1 MLDPSFGKK
10 LQVKERCYLQKEIAE
25 IMTNRDRV
33 NQEFHVMAFSFHFA
47 APNQLLL
54 LYPDIMP
61 KCAEYNFQFRVY
73 CSLNHHQVYSRS

>member
-1 MLDPSFGKK
+1 
-10 LQVKERCYLQKEIAE
+10 
-25 IMTNRDRV
+25 MTNRDRV

-61 KCAEYNFQFRVY
+61 KCAELVTKPSSSLFPILTFFKVLQRQKYN
-73 CSLNHHQVYSRS
+73 S